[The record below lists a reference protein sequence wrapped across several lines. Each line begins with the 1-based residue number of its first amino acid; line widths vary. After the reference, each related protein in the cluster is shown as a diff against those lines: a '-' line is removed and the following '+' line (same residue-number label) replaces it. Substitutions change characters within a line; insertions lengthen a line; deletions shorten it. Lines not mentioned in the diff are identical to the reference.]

1 MRTPGIEPAPRGG
14 RHFPD
19 RRAYLHRR
27 RAHRIFAVVAV
38 LLLVLPWFGYR
49 HLRELMTGLRPA
61 QEAATPA
68 VHGSATAAGTGGV
81 VDPPAAAADRE
92 LDPGRTA
99 AQLDRI
105 RAGTRRGDRVA
116 VQAGVDALADDV
128 RQSMRLAERGSM
140 VHREAARARV
150 QAMPG
155 VRAVG
160 WIDRSHLLV
169 VVARAG
175 LRVPPMLDGVCA
187 ALRAS
192 GDPEGVVVHLQSGEA
207 GRATRAGLLS
217 ADCAT
222 GVAAARSQGG
232 PPAAAAPARP
242 ALPETAPPVDLD
254 AHRRRNAESMRI
266 LEETTP
272 EL

>member
-1 MRTPGIEPAPRGG
+1 MRPSGIDTEVRGG

-19 RRAYLHRR
+19 RSAYLHRR
-27 RAHRIFAVVAV
+27 RAHRAFAVVAV

-49 HLRELMTGLRPA
+49 HVRDFLTGPRPPEEVAA
-61 QEAATPA
+61 Q
-68 VHGSATAAGTGGV
+68 VAAGAGDAGGGIAPG
-81 VDPPAAAADRE
+81 PPSEMPGLE
-92 LDPGRTA
+92 LDPARTA
-99 AQLDRI
+99 AQLERI
-105 RAGTRRGDRVA
+105 RTGTRAGDQVS
-116 VQAGVDALADDV
+116 VQAGVDALAEDV
-128 RQSMRLAERGSM
+128 RRSMRLAERGSM

-160 WIDRSHLLV
+160 WIDRTHLLV
-169 VVARAG
+169 VVARDD
-175 LRVPPMLDGVCA
+175 LHVPPMIDGVCA

-192 GDPEGVVVHLQSGEA
+192 GDPAGLVVHLQSGQA
-207 GRATRAGLLS
+207 VRATRAGLLS
-217 ADCAT
+217 RECGT
-222 GVAAARSQGG
+222 NGAAS
-232 PPAAAAPARP
+232 PDAAAPP
-242 ALPETAPPVDLD
+242 ADDAAPHLVPEPAPPVDLE